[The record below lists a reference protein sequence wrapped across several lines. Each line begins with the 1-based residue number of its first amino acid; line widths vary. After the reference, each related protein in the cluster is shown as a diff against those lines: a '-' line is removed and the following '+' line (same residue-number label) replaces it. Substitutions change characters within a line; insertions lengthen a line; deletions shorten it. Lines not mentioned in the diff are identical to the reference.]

1 MGVLK
6 KWKVNT
12 LFERWKKRHTFVDD
26 VNIITKLL
34 LGIALFFFIIF
45 IHNFDFM
52 IYIVILMFMF
62 LLLFN
67 GTEFKITAIFILVT
81 TLFALMSSLFMIL
94 YGDGEHMLVK
104 FGILQ
109 ISKESIVRGL
119 HLSMRT
125 ITVSMFGILIALTS
139 QIVMIF
145 YSLMQHLKVKP
156 KFAYAFMA
164 AIRMVPLIIS
174 SLIQL
179 RRSLKMRY
187 QMIDK
192 SNYKG
197 LKRFKHLLIPILSQN
212 IRLSHQLSVAMETKG
227 FKDGPRTYYYN
238 APFSYKDVLLVLCF
252 VGIILLSFYLSAH
265 FPITGIQDARVSG
278 KLS

>member
-67 GTEFKITAIFILVT
+67 GTEFKITAIF
-81 TLFALMSSLFMIL
+81 
-94 YGDGEHMLVK
+94 
-104 FGILQ
+104 
-109 ISKESIVRGL
+109 
-119 HLSMRT
+119 LSMRT

-179 RRSLKMRY
+179 RRSLKIRY
-187 QMIDK
+187 QMIDA

-197 LKRFKHLLIPILSQN
+197 IKRLNHLVIPLLSQN
-212 IRLSHQLSVAMETKG
+212 IRRAHQLSVAMESKG
-227 FKDGPRTYYYN
+227 FKDGPRTYYYRVT
-238 APFSYKDVLLVLCF
+238 FSYKDIVFIACIL
-252 VGIILLSFYLSAH
+252 IIITLSFVLSSYL
-265 FPITGIQDARVSG
+265 PITGIHDVRFGQLD
-278 KLS
+278 

>member
-1 MGVLK
+1 
-6 KWKVNT
+6 
-12 LFERWKKRHTFVDD
+12 
-26 VNIITKLL
+26 
-34 LGIALFFFIIF
+34 
-45 IHNFDFM
+45 
-52 IYIVILMFMF
+52 
-62 LLLFN
+62 
-67 GTEFKITAIFILVT
+67 
-81 TLFALMSSLFMIL
+81 MSSLFMIL

-109 ISKESIVRGL
+109 ISTESIVRGL

-139 QIVMIF
+139 TNCNDF

-156 KFAYAFMA
+156 KFAYAFM

-187 QMIDK
+187 QMIDA

-197 LKRFKHLLIPILSQN
+197 IKRLNHLVIPLLSQN
-212 IRLSHQLSVAMETKG
+212 IRRAHQLSVAMESKG
-227 FKDGPRTYYYN
+227 FKDGPRTYYYRV
-238 APFSYKDVLLVLCF
+238 PFSYKDIVFIALYINYHYF
-252 VGIILLSFYLSAH
+252 VICLIIIPSNYWYS
-265 FPITGIQDARVSG
+265 
-278 KLS
+278 

>member
-1 MGVLK
+1 M
-6 KWKVNT
+6 NT

-26 VNIITKLL
+26 VNIITKLI

-52 IYIVILMFMF
+52 IYIVLLMFIF

-67 GTEFKITAIFILVT
+67 GTEFKITGIFILVT
-81 TLFALMSSLFMIL
+81 TLFALLSSLFMIL

-104 FGILQ
+104 FGIVQ
-109 ISKESIVRGL
+109 ISEESIVRGL
-119 HLSMRT
+119 HLSLRT

-145 YSLMQHLKVKP
+145 YSLMQHLKIKP
-156 KFAYAFMA
+156 KIAYAFMA

-187 QMIDK
+187 QMIDA

-197 LKRFKHLLIPILSQN
+197 LKRLNHLVIPLLSQN
-212 IRLSHQLSVAMETKG
+212 IRRAHQLSVAMESKG
-227 FKDGPRTYYYN
+227 FKDGPRTYYYET
-238 APFSYKDVLLVLCF
+238 PFSYKDVVFIVCVLM
-252 VGIILLSFYLSAH
+252 IIGLSFILSGYL
-265 FPITGIQDARVSG
+265 PLTGIHDVRFG
-278 KLS
+278 KLG

>member
-1 MGVLK
+1 M
-6 KWKVNT
+6 NT

-26 VNIITKLL
+26 VNIITKLI

-52 IYIVILMFMF
+52 IYIVLLMFIF

-67 GTEFKITAIFILVT
+67 GTEFKITGLFILVT
-81 TLFALMSSLFMIL
+81 TLFALLSSLFMIL

-104 FGILQ
+104 FGIVQ
-109 ISKESIVRGL
+109 ISEESIVRGL
-119 HLSMRT
+119 HLSLRT
-125 ITVSMFGILIALTS
+125 ISVSMFGILIALTS

-145 YSLMQHLKVKP
+145 YSLIQHLKIKP
-156 KFAYAFMA
+156 KIAYAFMA

-187 QMIDK
+187 QMIDA

-197 LKRFKHLLIPILSQN
+197 LKRLNHLVIPLLSQN
-212 IRLSHQLSVAMETKG
+212 IRRAHQLSVAMESKG
-227 FKDGPRTYYYN
+227 FKDGPRTYYYKT
-238 APFSYKDVLLVLCF
+238 PFSYKDLVFIVCVLM
-252 VGIILLSFYLSAH
+252 IIGLSFILSSYI
-265 FPITGIQDARVSG
+265 PLTGIHDVRFG
-278 KLS
+278 KLG

>member
-1 MGVLK
+1 MWKMDNFLKWQVLHM
-6 KWKVNT
+6 
-12 LFERWKKRHTFVDD
+12 FERWKKRYTFMDD

-34 LGIALFFFIIF
+34 LGITLFFFVIF
-45 IHNFDFM
+45 IHNFDYM
-52 IYIVILMFMF
+52 LYISALMFIF
-62 LLLFN
+62 LMLFN
-67 GTEFKITAIFILVT
+67 GTELKITLAFLFATI
-81 TLFALMSSLFMIL
+81 LFALTSSLFMIL
-94 YGDGEHMLVK
+94 YGNGEHFIFKL
-104 FGILQ
+104 GIIQ
-109 ISKESIVRGL
+109 ISTESIV
-119 HLSMRT
+119 
-125 ITVSMFGILIALTS
+125 
-139 QIVMIF
+139 
-145 YSLMQHLKVKP
+145 YSLMQHLKIKP
-156 KFAYAFMA
+156 KIAYAFMA

-212 IRLSHQLSVAMETKG
+212 IRRAHQLSVAMETKG

>member
-109 ISKESIVRGL
+109 ISTESIVRGL

-187 QMIDK
+187 QMIDA

-197 LKRFKHLLIPILSQN
+197 IKRLNHLVIPLLSQN
-212 IRLSHQLSVAMETKG
+212 IRRAHQLSVAMESKG
-227 FKDGPRTYYYN
+227 FKDGPRIYYYRV
-238 APFSYKDVLLVLCF
+238 PFSYKD
-252 VGIILLSFYLSAH
+252 IIFIACILIIITLSFVLSSYL
-265 FPITGIQDARVSG
+265 PITGIHDVRFGQLD
-278 KLS
+278 

>member
-1 MGVLK
+1 M
-6 KWKVNT
+6 
-12 LFERWKKRHTFVDD
+12 FERWKKRYTFMDD

-34 LGIALFFFIIF
+34 LGITLFFFVIF
-45 IHNFDFM
+45 IHNFDYM
-52 IYIVILMFMF
+52 LYISALMFIF
-62 LLLFN
+62 LMLFN
-67 GTEFKITAIFILVT
+67 GTELKITLAFLFATI
-81 TLFALMSSLFMIL
+81 LFALTSSLFMIL
-94 YGDGEHMLVK
+94 YGNGEHFIFKL
-104 FGILQ
+104 GIIQ
-109 ISKESIVRGL
+109 ISTESIVRGL
-119 HLSMRT
+119 HISLRT

-145 YSLMQHLKVKP
+145 YSLMQHLKIKP
-156 KFAYAFMA
+156 KIAYAFMA

-212 IRLSHQLSVAMETKG
+212 IRRAHQLSVAMETKG

-238 APFSYKDVLLVLCF
+238 A
-252 VGIILLSFYLSAH
+252 
-265 FPITGIQDARVSG
+265 
-278 KLS
+278 

>member
-1 MGVLK
+1 MS
-6 KWKVNT
+6 T

-26 VNIITKLL
+26 VNIITKLI

-52 IYIVILMFMF
+52 IYIVLLMFIF

-67 GTEFKITAIFILVT
+67 GTEFKITGIFILVT
-81 TLFALMSSLFMIL
+81 TLFALLSSLFMIL

-104 FGILQ
+104 FGIVQ
-109 ISKESIVRGL
+109 ISEESIVRGL
-119 HLSMRT
+119 HLSLRT

-145 YSLMQHLKVKP
+145 YSLMQHLKIKP
-156 KFAYAFMA
+156 KIAYAFMA

-187 QMIDK
+187 QMIDV

-197 LKRFKHLLIPILSQN
+197 LKRLNHLVIPLLSQN
-212 IRLSHQLSVAMETKG
+212 IRRAHQLSVAMESKD
-227 FKDGPRTYYYN
+227 FKDGPRTYYYET
-238 APFSYKDVLLVLCF
+238 PFSYKDVVFIVCVLM
-252 VGIILLSFYLSAH
+252 IIGLSFILSGYL
-265 FPITGIQDARVSG
+265 PLTGIHDVRFG
-278 KLS
+278 KLG

>member
-1 MGVLK
+1 MDVLK

-94 YGDGEHMLVK
+94 YGDGEHM
-104 FGILQ
+104 
-109 ISKESIVRGL
+109 
-119 HLSMRT
+119 
-125 ITVSMFGILIALTS
+125 
-139 QIVMIF
+139 IF

-187 QMIDK
+187 QMIDA

-197 LKRFKHLLIPILSQN
+197 IKRLNHLVIPLLSQN
-212 IRLSHQLSVAMETKG
+212 IRRAHQLSVAMESKG
-227 FKDGPRTYYYN
+227 FKDGPRTYYYRV
-238 APFSYKDVLLVLCF
+238 PFSYKDIVFIACIL
-252 VGIILLSFYLSAH
+252 IIITLSFVLSSYL
-265 FPITGIQDARVSG
+265 PITGIHDVRFGQLD
-278 KLS
+278 

>member
-1 MGVLK
+1 M
-6 KWKVNT
+6 
-12 LFERWKKRHTFVDD
+12 FERWKKRHTFVDD

-109 ISKESIVRGL
+109 ISTESIVRGL

-145 YSLMQHLKVKP
+145 YSLMQHLKVKS
-156 KFAYAFMA
+156 KVAYAFMA
-164 AIRMVPLIIS
+164 AIRMIPLMIS

-187 QMIDK
+187 QMIDAA
-192 SNYKG
+192 NYRG
-197 LKRFKHLLIPILSQN
+197 LKRFKHLIIPLLSQN
-212 IRLSHQLSVAMETKG
+212 IRKAHQLSVAMESKG
-227 FKDGPRTYYYN
+227 FRDGPRTYYYN
-238 APFSYKDVLLVLCF
+238 VPFSYKDIIFIIVLIA
-252 VGIILLSFYLSAH
+252 IITLAYYCSITL
-265 FPITGIQDARVSG
+265 PITGIDDVRLGRVG
-278 KLS
+278 